1 MLSKLRA
8 AEQPISDTAPST
20 PVTSRA
26 PERFLLKMPQ
36 NLHAYDKQ
44 TCVSEGFG
52 DQVSLCQ
59 PIDERE
65 EHELINIMVDELNEK
80 CGLELSHEFTLE
92 RPSLGSEPER
102 EDLMNDVME
111 RVIMTGG
118 SHTSRMT
125 DELDET
131 CLQVMDISQRGWRLT
146 EKAVE
151 EKAAELKELV
161 SEADEKR
168 TTVVYQ
174 LFDNVCFQVKKE
186 DGSKTL
192 PEKGHD
198 GRYHVEGKVEIASRD
213 EVKKMVSTAM
223 PLLRAGGQ
231 CRKIILTPTARY
243 RDCPCCG
250 IRGHCTNMK
259 ERNYKQWMD
268 GRLTEI
274 RGVVKDYVR
283 MRNIKR
289 ATIISLDQLIT
300 PTAGLSEYLQQEEL
314 RGEDPVH
321 FTPKGYSLA
330 AAGLE
335 ALIYEKRGEEKDAEE
350 RADRQPAKKAKFD
363 LSKKR
368 PDWVKGSVS
377 EAVRSSD
384 GTRGNWRGN
393 KQPGGTGQQI
403 WRGGASGHGGRG
415 SYADRGGSYGGR
427 GSGHERGG
435 GRGRAAPRGRGG
447 DRGRGFWGRG
457 RGRPW

>member
-1 MLSKLRA
+1 
-8 AEQPISDTAPST
+8 
-20 PVTSRA
+20 
-26 PERFLLKMPQ
+26 
-36 NLHAYDKQ
+36 
-44 TCVSEGFG
+44 
-52 DQVSLCQ
+52 
-59 PIDERE
+59 
-65 EHELINIMVDELNEK
+65 MVDELNEK
-80 CGLELSHEFTLE
+80 CGLELSQDFTLE
-92 RPSLGSEPER
+92 RPCLGSEPER
-102 EDLMNDVME
+102 DDLTDDVME

-131 CLQVMDISQRGWRLT
+131 CLQVMDISWRGWRLT

-161 SEADEKR
+161 SETDEKR

-250 IRGHCTNMK
+250 TRGHCTNMK
-259 ERNYKQWMD
+259 DRNYKQWMD
-268 GRLTEI
+268 GRLAEI

-300 PTAGLSEYLQQEEL
+300 PTAGPAARGAARGGPCAVHSQGIQSGSGRTGSPDL
-314 RGEDPVH
+314 R
-321 FTPKGYSLA
+321 
-330 AAGLE
+330 
-335 ALIYEKRGEEKDAEE
+335 EE
-350 RADRQPAKKAKFD
+350 R
-363 LSKKR
+363 
-368 PDWVKGSVS
+368 
-377 EAVRSSD
+377 
-384 GTRGNWRGN
+384 
-393 KQPGGTGQQI
+393 
-403 WRGGASGHGGRG
+403 
-415 SYADRGGSYGGR
+415 
-427 GSGHERGG
+427 
-435 GRGRAAPRGRGG
+435 
-447 DRGRGFWGRG
+447 
-457 RGRPW
+457 